1 MGRSKIQMQKYDKF
15 QIGFWISRQTAPM
28 FEMSHLHLCIMATL
42 QRRVMSKPLLQPNME
57 THLKRLISSS
67 LHLNFLEGGS
77 RVIVHKNWEPEEADD
92 TLCGLSPGYHLVRFA
107 QMKCLWMSAADS
119 SSRSKWVDWGNRLL
133 PNSTSPQMLPWWTS
147 YLQHWLF
154 LEEKASPLQ
163 QLSTVKCVWCS
174 HNSCCRKD
182 SVKILLKDT

>member
-42 QRRVMSKPLLQPNME
+42 QRRVLSKPLLQPNME

-77 RVIVHKNWEPEEADD
+77 RVIAHKNREPEEADD
-92 TLCGLSPGYHLVRFA
+92 TLCGLSPGYHLVRFS
-107 QMKCLWMSAADS
+107 QMKCLWMSAAA
-119 SSRSKWVDWGNRLL
+119 
-133 PNSTSPQMLPWWTS
+133 
-147 YLQHWLF
+147 
-154 LEEKASPLQ
+154 ASGLIGETGYYQ
-163 QLSTVKCVWCS
+163 TQRHLRCCHDGLHICNIDCFWKKRHRHFNNYQL
-174 HNSCCRKD
+174 
-182 SVKILLKDT
+182 